1 MIDQKNKFQVMFQLT
16 LQNFYFS
23 QQSEKILQAFQ
34 KKELFLAFFLVV
46 DGIITDAKL
55 IFEAP
60 TQQGIMI
67 DDTVIL
73 VCVCVCV
80 WYMLLLREIFW

>member
-34 KKELFLAFFLVV
+34 KIELFNFFVV

-55 IFEAP
+55 FFEAS
-60 TQQGIMI
+60 TQQGMMI

-80 WYMLLLREIFW
+80 YMLLLREIF